1 VRTSIGEMN
10 QGSSSRSRMEPIFAP
25 SLRDPV
31 PLTHLGE
38 HFEPGTLS
46 EKRQS
51 PRSDADAAGPN
62 LVASWRA
69 SLALRLRDH
78 RAGGDDPRA

>member
-1 VRTSIGEMN
+1 
-10 QGSSSRSRMEPIFAP
+10 MEPIFAP

-78 RAGGDDPRA
+78 RAGGDDLRA